1 MEKDI
6 KNAYRKRLKK
16 DQVITI
22 PNILSFFRI
31 ALIPL
36 IIYLYC
42 FASSPLGALIVIV
55 ISGISDVVDGFIA
68 RKFNMITDFGKMIDP
83 VADKLTQLAVLISL
97 LSRFPWML
105 LPICIMALKEITS
118 FVIRIFVFNK
128 SEEVHSARW
137 HGKLNTVILYAIM
150 CLHIIWYEID
160 ITISTI
166 CILVSS
172 SLMILSFILYTIDDV
187 KRLIK
192 KEEKEKV
199 ETK

>member
-1 MEKDI
+1 
-6 KNAYRKRLKK
+6 
-16 DQVITI
+16 
-22 PNILSFFRI
+22 
-31 ALIPL
+31 
-36 IIYLYC
+36 
-42 FASSPLGALIVIV
+42 
-55 ISGISDVVDGFIA
+55 
-68 RKFNMITDFGKMIDP
+68 
-83 VADKLTQLAVLISL
+83 
-97 LSRFPWML
+97 
-105 LPICIMALKEITS
+105 
-118 FVIRIFVFNK
+118 
-128 SEEVHSARW
+128 
-137 HGKLNTVILYAIM
+137 M